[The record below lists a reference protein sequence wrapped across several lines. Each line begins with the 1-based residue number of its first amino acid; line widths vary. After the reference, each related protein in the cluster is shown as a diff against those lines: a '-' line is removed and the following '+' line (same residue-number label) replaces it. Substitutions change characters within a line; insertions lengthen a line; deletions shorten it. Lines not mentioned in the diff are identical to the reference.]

1 MGKKKG
7 KKSVTIKM
15 DWNEFAQMSGSGGSV
30 LPVAPSQSSQ
40 SATQSATQSTQSG
53 DRAWGRCRQGSGHND
68 SRASVPEAQYPIS
81 RDNPSDSGDW
91 RSDSQATSNPRV
103 HAPVKDLSGNWREG
117 SQATSNPRVHA
128 PVKDLSGNW
137 REGSQPTRNPVRE
150 RAVPKNHRSGRDLS
164 GDWRKDARPTTHR
177 SRKE

>member
-15 DWNEFAQMSGSGGSV
+15 DWNEFAQISGSGVSE

-40 SATQSATQSTQSG
+40 SEAQSEAQSTQSSQSG

-68 SRASVPEAQYPIS
+68 SRASVSESQYPIS

-103 HAPVKDLSGNWREG
+103 QGPVKDLSGDWR
-117 SQATSNPRVHA
+117 A
-128 PVKDLSGNW
+128 
-137 REGSQPTRNPVRE
+137 GSQPTRNPVRE
-150 RAVPKNHRSGRDLS
+150 NKVPKSNLSHCELS
-164 GDWRKDARPTTHR
+164 GDWRKDARPTTYR
-177 SRKE
+177 SRKG

>member
-15 DWNEFAQMSGSGGSV
+15 DWNEFAQMSGSGGSE
-30 LPVAPSQSSQ
+30 LPVAPSQSE
-40 SATQSATQSTQSG
+40 QSATQSTQSG

-117 SQATSNPRVHA
+117 SQ
-128 PVKDLSGNW
+128 
-137 REGSQPTRNPVRE
+137 PTRNPVRE

-164 GDWRKDARPTTHR
+164 GDWRKDAHPTTHR

>member
-15 DWNEFAQMSGSGGSV
+15 DWNEFAQMSGSGGSE
-30 LPVAPSQSSQ
+30 LPVAPS
-40 SATQSATQSTQSG
+40 QSATQSTQSAQSG
-53 DRAWGRCRQGSGHND
+53 DRAWDRCRQGSGHND
-68 SRASVPEAQYPIS
+68 FRASVSESQYPIS

-103 HAPVKDLSGNWREG
+103 QGPVKDLSGDWRSDSQATSNPRVQAPVKDLSGNWR
-117 SQATSNPRVHA
+117 A
-128 PVKDLSGNW
+128 
-137 REGSQPTRNPVRE
+137 GSQPTRNPVRE
-150 RAVPKNHRSGRDLS
+150 CTVPKNHRSHCELS
-164 GDWRKDARPTTHR
+164 GDWRKDAQPTTHR